1 MCAITTKK
9 STVSVPGY
17 SSISATLSTQSPAVS
32 LALMTPGRAKRARGQ
47 GASEQARWAD
57 VLTPQ
62 RAPGSHY
69 KQVEPATRLEVN
81 ISYIYSSVDFLFED
95 MIKRNMK
102 LIISDKT

>member
-81 ISYIYSSVDFLFED
+81 IYIYSSVDFLFED

-102 LIISDKT
+102 LIISDRT